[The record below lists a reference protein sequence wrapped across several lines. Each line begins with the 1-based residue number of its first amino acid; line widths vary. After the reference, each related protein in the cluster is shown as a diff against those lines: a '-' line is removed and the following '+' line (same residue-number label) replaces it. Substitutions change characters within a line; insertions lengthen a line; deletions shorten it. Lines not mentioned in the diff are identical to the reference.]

1 MIDSVIQKARKGLQL
16 AAVVGLFVMMGGCAG
31 NDETKTVIQDLQDGY
46 SAAKD
51 AALRGNHR
59 RAIQIYELIQ
69 ARYPFSNLSKQVQL
83 ELMYSYHKSGQPE
96 LAIEA
101 ADTFMRENPIDPRVD
116 YALYIKGL
124 TYFESDPGF
133 IERVFKRDI
142 DSRPP
147 KDAQLAYSTFRR
159 LVERYPAS
167 QYAPDAEQR
176 IVYLK
181 NRLGAYEN
189 TVADYYLRRGAYV
202 AALKRAKASL
212 EEFNGAN
219 SNARSLEIMAE
230 AYDELGMADL
240 ASDTRRVLAMNFP
253 NRG

>member
-1 MIDSVIQKARKGLQL
+1 MLDSVIQKAAHGLRLL
-16 AAVVGLFVMMGGCAG
+16 ALLSLFAFVAGCAG
-31 NDETKTVIQDLQDGY
+31 NEEQKTVIQDLQEGY
-46 SAAKD
+46 NAAKD

-83 ELMYSYHKSGQPE
+83 ELMYSYYKSGQPE

-124 TYFESDPGF
+124 TYFEGDPS
-133 IERVFKRDI
+133 IVERFFKRDI
-142 DSRPP
+142 NARPP
-147 KDAQLAYSTFRR
+147 KDAELAYSTFRR

-176 IVYLK
+176 IIYLK

-202 AALKRAKASL
+202 AALNRARTSL
-212 EEFNGAN
+212 EQFNGAS
-219 SNARSLEIMAE
+219 SNARSLEIMAK
-230 AYDELGMADL
+230 AYEELGMDDL
-240 ASDTRRVLAMNFP
+240 AADTRRVLAKNFP

>member
-1 MIDSVIQKARKGLQL
+1 MFESVIQKTRNGLKLGALLSLFLL
-16 AAVVGLFVMMGGCAG
+16 ASGCAG
-31 NDETKTVIQDLQDGY
+31 NEEQRTVIQDLQEGY
-46 SAAKD
+46 TTAKE

-59 RAIQIYELIQ
+59 KAIQIYELIQ

-83 ELMYSYHKSGQPE
+83 ELMYSYYKIGQPE
-96 LAIEA
+96 LAIES

-124 TYFESDPGF
+124 TYFEGEPS
-133 IERVFKRDI
+133 IVERVFKRDI
-142 DSRPP
+142 NSRPP
-147 KDAQLAYSTFRR
+147 KDAELAYSTFRR
-159 LVERYPAS
+159 LIERYPAS
-167 QYAPDAEQR
+167 DYAADAQQR

-181 NRLGAYEN
+181 NRLGEYEN

-202 AALKRAKASL
+202 AALNRARTSL
-212 EEFNGAN
+212 EEFNGAS

-230 AYDELGMADL
+230 AYDNLGMSEL
-240 ASDTRRVLAMNFP
+240 AADTRRVLAKNFP

>member
-1 MIDSVIQKARKGLQL
+1 MIDSVIQKMTSGLKHGAL
-16 AAVVGLFVMMGGCAG
+16 LSLFVLMAGCAG
-31 NDETKTVIQDLQDGY
+31 NEEQRTVIQDLQEGY
-46 SAAKD
+46 TEAKE
-51 AALRGNHR
+51 AALKGNHR

-83 ELMYSYHKSGQPE
+83 ELMYSYYKIGQLE
-96 LAIEA
+96 LAVEA

-124 TYFESDPGF
+124 TFFENDPG
-133 IERVFKRDI
+133 ILERFFKRDI
-142 DSRPP
+142 NARPP
-147 KDAQLAYSTFRR
+147 KDAELAYTTFRR
-159 LVERYPAS
+159 LIERYPAS
-167 QYAPDAEQR
+167 KFAPDAEQR

-202 AALKRAKASL
+202 AALNRAKTSL

-230 AYDELGMADL
+230 AYDELGMSDL
-240 ASDTRRVLAMNFP
+240 AADTRRVLQKNFP
-253 NRG
+253 NRS

>member
-1 MIDSVIQKARKGLQL
+1 MIDSVIQKLRNGLKLGVLLSLFLL
-16 AAVVGLFVMMGGCAG
+16 AAGCA
-31 NDETKTVIQDLQDGY
+31 NNEEQKTVIQDLQEGY
-46 SAAKD
+46 TSAKE
-51 AALRGNHR
+51 AALSGNHR

-83 ELMYSYHKSGQPE
+83 ELMYSYYKIGQLE
-96 LAIEA
+96 LAVEA

-124 TYFESDPGF
+124 TYFENDPS
-133 IERVFKRDI
+133 IVERLFNRDI
-142 DSRPP
+142 NTRPP
-147 KDAQLAYSTFRR
+147 KDAELAYSTFRR
-159 LVERYPAS
+159 LIERYPAS

-176 IVYLK
+176 IVFLK
-181 NRLGAYEN
+181 NRLAAYEN

-202 AALKRAKASL
+202 AALNRAKTSL
-212 EEFNGAN
+212 EEFNGAS

-230 AYDELGMADL
+230 AYEELGMADM
-240 ASDTRRVLAMNFP
+240 AADTRRILEKNFP

>member
-1 MIDSVIQKARKGLQL
+1 MTGVRRGLAIALVFVL
-16 AAVVGLFVMMGGCAG
+16 AACAG
-31 NDETKTVIQDLQDGY
+31 NDEQRTVIQDLQEGY
-46 SAAKD
+46 NEAKD

-83 ELMYSYHKSGQPE
+83 ELMYSYYKSGQRE
-96 LAIEA
+96 LAIES

-124 TYFESDPGF
+124 TYFESDPSLL
-133 IERVFKRDI
+133 ERWFNRDI
-142 DSRPP
+142 NQRPP
-147 KDAQLAYSTFRR
+147 KDAELAYSTFRR

-167 QYAPDAEQR
+167 EYAADARQR

-189 TVADYYLRRGAYV
+189 AVADYYLRRGAYV
-202 AALKRAKASL
+202 AALNRAMTSL
-212 EEFNGAN
+212 EQFNGAA
-219 SNARSLEIMAE
+219 SNEESLKIMIR
-230 AYDELGMADL
+230 AYEELGMTDL
-240 ASDTRRVLAMNFP
+240 AADTRRVLASNFP
-253 NRG
+253 SSKG

>member
-1 MIDSVIQKARKGLQL
+1 MIDSVIQKLTRGLKHATL
-16 AAVVGLFVMMGGCAG
+16 LSLFVLMAGCAG
-31 NDETKTVIQDLQDGY
+31 NDEQKTIIQDLQDGY
-46 SAAKD
+46 TAAKE

-83 ELMYSYHKSGQPE
+83 ELMYSYYKIGQPE
-96 LAIEA
+96 LAVES

-124 TYFESDPGF
+124 TYFENDPS
-133 IERVFKRDI
+133 IVERVFKRDI
-142 DSRPP
+142 NRRPP
-147 KDAQLAYSTFRR
+147 KDAELAYSTFAR
-159 LVERYPAS
+159 LIERYPAS
-167 QYAPDAEQR
+167 KYAPDAQQR

-202 AALKRAKASL
+202 AALKRAKTSL
-212 EEFNGAN
+212 EEFNGAS

-230 AYDELGMADL
+230 AYEELGMMDMA
-240 ASDTRRVLAMNFP
+240 ADTRRILQKNFP